1 MLHELGHWELMRDW
15 DLYKQKYHFTSIGE
29 EYALNKI
36 YKYRRRLAY
45 KVDVMREEFDA
56 WEAGR
61 NLAIKLNLYLD
72 INDYNKYSIK
82 FLYLYIKHLGK

>member
-1 MLHELGHWELMRDW
+1 
-15 DLYKQKYHFTSIGE
+15 
-29 EYALNKI
+29 
-36 YKYRRRLAY
+36 
-45 KVDVMREEFDA
+45 MREEFDA